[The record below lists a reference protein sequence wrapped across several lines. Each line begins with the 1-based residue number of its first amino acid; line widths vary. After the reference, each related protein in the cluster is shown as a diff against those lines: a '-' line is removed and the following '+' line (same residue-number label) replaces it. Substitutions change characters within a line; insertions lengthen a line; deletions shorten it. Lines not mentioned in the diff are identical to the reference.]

1 MTASSSDSAP
11 RRETPIDM
19 TPAEFRQAGH
29 RLVDMLADFMA
40 RLPEGPVNRDEQP
53 EALRA
58 LIGDG
63 PLPDSGSDTAT
74 LLESAASLLFEHS
87 LFNAHPRFF
96 GYVTSSPAP
105 IGVLGDLLASAV
117 NANVGAWRLSPMA
130 TEIESQTI
138 RWLAELVGM
147 PQGTGGVL
155 VSGGNVANIVALLAA
170 RRAAADWDLRK
181 TGVNGA
187 GASPLR
193 VYATQEVHTWLQKAV
208 DVAGLGGDSIHVI
221 PTDEQQR
228 MDAEALAQAIEHDR
242 AKGERPMMVVAT
254 AGTVSTGAIDPLPAI
269 VELCKE
275 AGVWLHVDGCYGGV
289 AACVPDAPAD
299 LKALAQ
305 ADSLAIDPHKWLY
318 APLEAGALL
327 VREPE
332 RLRDAFAYH
341 PTYYHFGQE
350 VTNYFDYGLQNSR
363 GFRALKVWLALRQV
377 GRAGYVKLIGDDI
390 RLSQWLATQVEA
402 HDELE
407 LFTRNLSITTFRY
420 VPRDLRDKP
429 DADTNAYL
437 NTLNQELLDRSQRS
451 GEAFVSN
458 AVVGGRYALRPCI
471 VNFHTTEADLR
482 ALIET
487 LVKHG
492 RQVDQALRARSAD

>member
-1 MTASSSDSAP
+1 
-11 RRETPIDM
+11 
-19 TPAEFRQAGH
+19 
-29 RLVDMLADFMA
+29 
-40 RLPEGPVNRDEQP
+40 
-53 EALRA
+53 
-58 LIGDG
+58 
-63 PLPDSGSDTAT
+63 
-74 LLESAASLLFEHS
+74 
-87 LFNAHPRFF
+87 
-96 GYVTSSPAP
+96 
-105 IGVLGDLLASAV
+105 
-117 NANVGAWRLSPMA
+117 
-130 TEIESQTI
+130 
-138 RWLAELVGM
+138 
-147 PQGTGGVL
+147 
-155 VSGGNVANIVALLAA
+155 
-170 RRAAADWDLRK
+170 
-181 TGVNGA
+181 
-187 GASPLR
+187 
-193 VYATQEVHTWLQKAV
+193 
-208 DVAGLGGDSIHVI
+208 
-221 PTDEQQR
+221 

-242 AKGERPMMVVAT
+242 VKGERPMMVVAT

-420 VPRDLRDKP
+420 VPRDLRDKR
-429 DADTNAYL
+429 DAETDAYL

-482 ALIET
+482 ALIES